1 MWNPT
6 KLFNDTLDRLVM
18 LSKQPAWKAYA
29 WHEAQK
35 LGQDTT
41 GLFTGMDDAL
51 KARMIGPVNTKAS
64 ADPALTK
71 PR

>member
-6 KLFNDTLDRLVM
+6 KLYNDTLDRLVL
-18 LSKQPAWKAYA
+18 LSKKPAWKAYA

-51 KARMIGPVNTKAS
+51 KARMSGPANTKAS

>member
-6 KLFNDTLDRLVM
+6 KIFNDTLDKLTM
-18 LSKQPAWKAYA
+18 LSKEPGWKAYA

-35 LGQDTT
+35 LGKDTS
-41 GLFTGMDDAL
+41 GLFTGMDEAL
-51 KARMIGPVNTKAS
+51 KARMTGPANTKES

>member
-6 KLFNDTLDRLVM
+6 KIYNDTLDRLVM

-29 WHEAQK
+29 WHESQK
-35 LGQDTT
+35 LGKDTT
-41 GLFTGMDDAL
+41 GLFTGMDEAL
-51 KARMIGPVNTKAS
+51 KARMTGPANTKES
-64 ADPALTK
+64 AAPALTK

>member
-6 KLFNDTLDRLVM
+6 KIYNDTLDRLTM

-35 LGQDTT
+35 LGKDTT
-41 GLFTGMDDAL
+41 GLFTGMDEAL
-51 KARMIGPVNTKAS
+51 KARMTGPANTKAS